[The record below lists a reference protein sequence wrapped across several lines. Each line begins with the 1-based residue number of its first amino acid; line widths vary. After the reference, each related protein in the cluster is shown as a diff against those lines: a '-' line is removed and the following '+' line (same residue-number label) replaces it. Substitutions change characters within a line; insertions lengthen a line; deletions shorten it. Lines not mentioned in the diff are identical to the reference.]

1 MSFSVNVSGIS
12 PSTNDS
18 QLRDFFTITSVEHHG
33 STAVISFEKSASAKT
48 ALMLNGGTLDGATL
62 SVLSDTDHQ
71 DSEDTSSP
79 DHPLD
84 QSDKP
89 RAGIA
94 AEYLARGYTL
104 SDNVLQRAIEMD
116 RERGI
121 STRFLNYFSSLD
133 KTVGARALGPDQTL
147 SGKVQTTVG
156 QAAEQAKQIDAQKGY
171 SKIAQDYYVKAIS
184 SPFGQRVTAFYTN
197 TSKQIMDIHEEAR
210 RIADQHKEPATQ
222 TTEAAPPAAA
232 APTQEKIPVKN

>member
-1 MSFSVNVSGIS
+1 MS
-12 PSTNDS
+12 
-18 QLRDFFTITSVEHHG
+18 
-33 STAVISFEKSASAKT
+33 
-48 ALMLNGGTLDGATL
+48 
-62 SVLSDTDHQ
+62 
-71 DSEDTSSP
+71 
-79 DHPLD
+79 
-84 QSDKP
+84 
-89 RAGIA
+89 
-94 AEYLARGYTL
+94 YTG
-104 SDNVLQRAIEMD
+104 
-116 RERGI
+116 ERGI

-171 SKIAQDYYVKAIS
+171 SKIAQDVSFSHSLLKLDTNLSIVFIDAAQYYVKAIS